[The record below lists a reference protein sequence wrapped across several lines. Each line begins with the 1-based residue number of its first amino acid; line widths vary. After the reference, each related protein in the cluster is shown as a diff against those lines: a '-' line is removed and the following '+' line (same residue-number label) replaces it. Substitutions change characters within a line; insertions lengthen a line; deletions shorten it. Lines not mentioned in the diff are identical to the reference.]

1 MSQRAVV
8 TVVSVVLGL
17 GGLVAP
23 AAQADPTPE
32 PTSVT
37 IAGSLQS
44 ELGCSGDWQPDCAQT
59 HLEDANSDGVW
70 RSVFTVPAGTW
81 EYKAALNDSWDE
93 NYGAGA
99 VAGGDNIPL
108 SLSADTDVTFYY
120 DHRSHWVTDNV
131 TSVIATAAGTF
142 QSELGCGGDWQ
153 PECLA
158 TMLTDIDGDGTYTFT
173 STEVPI
179 GAHEFKVAVNESW
192 DVSYP
197 GANVPFSVSRAGETV
212 TITYDSATNAVDVD
226 VEGSSGPQPGDEE
239 LAGTSLRTG
248 LAGERFY
255 FVMPDRFANGDES
268 NDTAGVTVDDRL
280 VHGFD
285 PTDKGF
291 YHGGDLA
298 GLLSRLDYLDDMGV
312 TAIWM
317 TPMFKNRWVQGVE
330 PDISAGY
337 HGYWTVDYTQMDPH
351 FGTNAEMEALIAE
364 AHGRGIKVFFD
375 IITNH
380 TADVIQYE
388 EGTYT
393 YRNKAAYPYL
403 DADGVAFDDRD
414 YAGTDTFP
422 ELSTSSFPY
431 TPTTPPDLADAKVP
445 AWLNNELLYHN
456 RGDSTFAGESSLYGD
471 FFGLDDLFTEH
482 PDVVD
487 GMIDIFQTWIT
498 ELDIDGYRIDTV
510 KHVNDEFWEAFTPA
524 IQAYA
529 KANGRPDFFFFG
541 EVFDGNPSFTSR
553 YTTELDMPAVL
564 DFPFQGAAQQFAN
577 GSATTVLRD
586 LFAQDDLYI
595 DEDSNAYSLPTFL
608 GNHDMG
614 RIGYFLTGKGYGDD
628 ELLARSEL
636 AHTLMYFSRGNPVVY
651 YGDEQGFVGDGGDKD
666 ARQDMFPSQVP
677 SYNDDDLIGTDA
689 TTADDNF
696 DATHPVYLHLQ
707 DLAAVAEAHPALRE
721 GLQQHRRSSDSAG
734 VYAFS
739 RMLWDEG
746 IEYVVAVN
754 NSTSDQSVDIPTY
767 SAGMTFDE
775 IWPGT
780 AEATTD
786 AGRDLSVT
794 VPALSG
800 VVLRARGAV
809 ADAAAPTI
817 SVDQPPVGTE
827 VTGLIDLGATVAGA
841 APQQVTFAVR
851 DAATED
857 WTVVG
862 TDDNA
867 PYGIQ
872 FDVSRFSTGTTLE
885 IRAILQTRA
894 GELNADSTTVTV
906 GEVVTPPPPGPGIG
920 SEYLVVHYNRA
931 DGDYGDPTS
940 SDYNDFWGLHAFGDI
955 DQSVEW
961 TDPVRFWGEDEF
973 GQFAW
978 VKLQP
983 GASNVGII
991 VHRGD
996 TKDGTDADR
1005 YVDPRL
1011 TPEVWLN
1018 SDDAAVHTSLAE
1030 ARGFARIHYHR
1041 DDGDYGD
1048 PTSGDFN
1055 DYWGLHLWGDA
1066 IDASEG
1072 TDWTAPKPPTGSD
1085 DFGVYWDVL
1094 LDDPDAPVNFII
1106 HRGDTKD
1113 VAPDQAFVPSQV
1125 GEIWRTEGVETMHP
1139 TKGAALST
1147 AVIHYH
1153 RPDGDYGDYS
1163 SGDFNDFWGMHV
1175 WTGAATPNPSWTEPL
1190 KPARFDSF
1198 GPVFEVPLIEDATR
1212 LNFIIHRGDEKDPNA
1227 DQSLDLTTYGYEAWY
1242 PSGSEK
1248 DGQIVWLLPIIGRGV
1263 DADLSQARAHWVTR
1277 DTLLWKAEAPESQVY
1292 SLRWSPDGDI
1302 TAGTDGVV
1310 GGRTIRLSYDPAGPS
1325 EELKEKWP
1333 HLADY
1338 SAFTVAS
1345 DSLDS
1350 VPEVLRGQVVAV
1362 ETGPDGALRRAT
1374 SVQIPGVLDDVY
1386 APDAADTVL
1395 GPTMNSGSRATVR
1408 LWAPTAQDARLLVFD
1423 AADAT
1428 TPTRTIPMDRDDVS
1442 GIWSASGRDLKNMY
1456 YLFEVTVWA
1465 PSVMEVVTNTVTD
1478 PYSLALAGN
1487 STKSMFVDLDDSQT
1501 KPGGWGRT
1509 PKPGIE
1515 QFEDVSV
1522 YELHV
1527 RDFSIG
1533 DPTVPARERGT
1544 YLAFTR
1550 EKSDGMTHLAE
1561 LADAGLTHVH
1571 LLPAFDLA
1579 TVPEY
1584 RDDQEQ
1590 PPCDLEALTA
1600 APGGAYSEAQQA
1612 CVDEVRDTDGFNWGY
1627 DPFHYTVPEGSYSTD
1642 PDGWRRTR
1650 EFRQMVQG
1658 LNEAGLR
1665 VVMDVVYNHTTA
1677 AGQDERSVLDRV
1689 VPGYYHRLDENG
1701 AVTTSTCCSNTATEH
1716 AMMEKLMI
1724 DSLVTWARE
1733 YKVDGFRFDLMGH
1746 HSKQN
1751 MLDVRAAL
1759 DELTLEA
1766 DGVDGKSIY
1775 LYGEGWNFGEVANGA
1790 RFEQATQA
1798 NMAGT
1803 GIGTFND
1810 RLRDAVRGGGPFDAN
1825 PRIQGFG
1832 SSLFTDDNGDDVNG
1846 TPDQQEARLLHYED
1860 LVKTGLAGNLAD
1872 FTFLSSET
1880 GSQVRGEDVDYNGS
1894 PAGYTA
1900 DPGDVVTYVD
1910 AHDNETLFDA
1920 LAYKLPYATTPQDRA
1935 RMNVLSL
1942 GTVAL
1947 SQGPAFFHAG
1957 SDLLRSKSLDHN
1969 SYNSG
1974 DWFNRIDFGGVDS
1987 TYGSGLPPAT
1997 DNADTWDYARA
2008 ALASVDR
2015 PEPAQIGFTSDAFA
2029 DLLRIRYSSP
2039 LLRLG
2044 DPELVQD
2051 RVSYLEEDV
2060 PGLIAMRISDA
2071 EGRDLDRRLEELV
2084 IVFNATDDE
2093 QEVGL
2098 PAALPRMSLHPIQQS
2113 GADDVVTAAT
2123 TSPSAVTVPARTVA
2137 VFTG

>member
-1 MSQRAVV
+1 
-8 TVVSVVLGL
+8 
-17 GGLVAP
+17 
-23 AAQADPTPE
+23 
-32 PTSVT
+32 
-37 IAGSLQS
+37 
-44 ELGCSGDWQPDCAQT
+44 
-59 HLEDANSDGVW
+59 
-70 RSVFTVPAGTW
+70 
-81 EYKAALNDSWDE
+81 
-93 NYGAGA
+93 
-99 VAGGDNIPL
+99 
-108 SLSADTDVTFYY
+108 VTFYY

-131 TSVIATAAGTF
+131 SSVVATVAGTF
-142 QSELGCGGDWQ
+142 QSELGCTDDWQ
-153 PECLA
+153 PGCLA

-173 STEVPI
+173 STQIPV
-179 GAHEFKVAVNESW
+179 GAHEFKVALNESW
-192 DVSYP
+192 DVSHP
-197 GANVPFSVSRAGETV
+197 AGNVGFSVSATGETV
-212 TITYDSATNAVDVD
+212 TISYDASTDAVDVD
-226 VEGSSGPQPGDEE
+226 VEGSSGPQPGDED
-239 LAGTSLRTG
+239 LAGTSLRAG

-255 FVMPDRFANGDES
+255 FVMPDRFDNGDPS
-268 NDTAGVTVDDRL
+268 NDKAGVTDDDPL

-298 GLLSRLDYLDDMGV
+298 GLTQKLDYLDDMGV

-317 TPMFKNRWVQGVE
+317 TPMFKNRWVQGVD

-337 HGYWTVDYTQMDPH
+337 HGYWTIDYTQMDPH

-364 AHGRGIKVFFD
+364 AHDRGIKVFFD

-380 TADVIQYE
+380 TADVIKYE
-388 EGTYT
+388 EDVYT

-422 ELSTSSFPY
+422 ELNSESFPY
-431 TPTTPPDLADAKVP
+431 TPTTPDDLATAKVP
-445 AWLNNELLYHN
+445 DWLNNELLYHN
-456 RGDSTFAGESSLYGD
+456 RGDSTFAGESSQYGD

-510 KHVNDEFWEAFTPA
+510 KHVNDEFWQAFSPA
-524 IQAYA
+524 IQSYA
-529 KANGRPDFFFFG
+529 QANGKPEFFFFG

-553 YTTELDMPAVL
+553 YTTELDMPAIL
-564 DFPFQGAAQQFAN
+564 DFPFQSAAQQFAN
-577 GSATTVLRD
+577 GSATNVMRD
-586 LFAQDDLYI
+586 LFVQDDLYI

-614 RIGYFLTGKGYGDD
+614 RLGYFLQGKGYDD
-628 ELLARSEL
+628 AEMLARSQL
-636 AHTLMYFSRGNPVVY
+636 AHTLMYLSRGNPVVY

-696 DATHPVYLHLQ
+696 DPTHPIYQHLQ
-707 DLAAVAEAHPALRE
+707 DLAAVTEAHPALRE
-721 GLQQHRRSSDSAG
+721 GLQQHRLSSDGAG

-739 RMLWDEG
+739 RALWDDG

-754 NSTSDQSVDIPTY
+754 NSTSAQTATIPTY
-767 SAGMTFDE
+767 SAGMGFDE
-775 IWPGT
+775 IWPGSGSS
-780 AEATTD
+780 TTD
-786 AGRDLSVT
+786 GDRGLTVT
-794 VPALSG
+794 VPPLSG
-800 VVLRARGAV
+800 MVLRAQGAV
-809 ADAAAPTI
+809 ADEAAPAI
-817 SVDQPPVGTE
+817 SVEQPPAGSE
-827 VTGLIDLGATVAGA
+827 VTGLIDLSATVGGA
-841 APQQVTFAVR
+841 APHQVTFAVR
-851 DAATED
+851 DAASED
-857 WTVVG
+857 WAVVG

-867 PYGIQ
+867 PYRVQ
-872 FDVSRFSTGTTLE
+872 YDVSGFETGTTLE
-885 IRAILQTRA
+885 VRAILQTRS
-894 GELNADSTTVTV
+894 GDLNADSTTATV
-906 GEVVTPPPPGPGIG
+906 GEVVTPPPPGPSIG

-955 DQSVEW
+955 DQTVEW

-978 VKLQP
+978 VKLTP

-996 TKDGTDADR
+996 EKDGTDADR
-1005 YVDPRL
+1005 FVDPRI
-1011 TPEVWLN
+1011 TPEVWLK
-1018 SDDAAVHTSLAE
+1018 SDDETVYTSLAA

-1041 DDGDYGD
+1041 DDGDYGTWPSD
-1048 PTSGDFN
+1048 DYNDF
-1055 DYWGLHLWGDA
+1055 WGLHLWGDA
-1066 IDASEG
+1066 IADGEG
-1072 TDWTAPKPPTGSD
+1072 TDWTAPKPPTGTD
-1085 DFGVYWDVL
+1085 PFGVYWDVAL
-1094 LDDPDAPVNFII
+1094 KNPDAPLSFII

-1113 VAPDQAFVPSQV
+1113 VDPDQSFIPSQL
-1125 GEIWRTEGVETMHP
+1125 GEVWRNEGVETLHP
-1139 TKGAALST
+1139 TKAAAENT

-1153 RPDGDYGDYS
+1153 RPDGGYGDYTS
-1163 SGDFNDFWGMHV
+1163 DDFNDFWGMHV
-1175 WTGAATPNPSWTEPL
+1175 WTGAASPNPSWQEPV
-1190 KPARFDSF
+1190 KPARLDSF
-1198 GPVFEVPLIEDATR
+1198 GPVFEVPLVEDATR

-1227 DQSLDLTTYGYEAWY
+1227 DQSLDLATYGHEVWY

-1248 DGQIVWLLPIIGRGV
+1248 DNQIVWLLPIIGRGV
-1263 DADLSQARAHWVTR
+1263 DADLSQAQAHWVTR
-1277 DTLLWKAEAPESQVY
+1277 DTVLWKAETPESQAY
-1292 SLRWSPDGDI
+1292 SLRWSPDGGI

-1310 GGRTIRLSYDPAGPS
+1310 GGRTIRLTYDPAGPS
-1325 EELKEKWP
+1325 DELKQKWP

-1338 SAFTVAS
+1338 SAFTVPAAA
-1345 DSLDS
+1345 LDR
-1350 VPEVLRGQVVAV
+1350 VPQVLQGQVVAV
-1362 ETGPDGALRRAT
+1362 ETGSDGALRRAT
-1374 SVQIPGVLDDVY
+1374 SVQIPGVLDDLY
-1386 APDAADTVL
+1386 AEAAADTVL
-1395 GPTMNSGSRATVR
+1395 GPTMGPGSRGTVR
-1408 LWAPTAQDARLLVFD
+1408 LWAPTAQNVTMLVFD
-1423 AADAT
+1423 SAEAT
-1428 TPTRTIPMDRDDVS
+1428 TPLRSIGLNRDEAS
-1442 GIWSASGRDLKNMY
+1442 GVWSASAGGLKNLY

-1501 KPGGWGRT
+1501 KPGRWDRT
-1509 PKPGIE
+1509 PKPSIE

-1527 RDFSIG
+1527 RDFSI
-1533 DPTVPARERGT
+1533 DDTTVPARERGT

-1550 EKSDGMTHLAE
+1550 ERSAGMAYLAE

-1584 RDDQEQ
+1584 RADQQE

-1600 APGGAYSEAQQA
+1600 APGGAYSEEQQA
-1612 CVDEVRDTDGFNWGY
+1612 CIDEVRDTDGFNWGY

-1677 AGQDERSVLDRV
+1677 AGQDERSVLDRI
-1689 VPGYYHRLDENG
+1689 VPGYYHRLDDKG
-1701 AVTTSTCCSNTATEH
+1701 AVATSTCCSNTATEH

-1751 MLDVRAAL
+1751 MLNVRAAL
-1759 DELTLEA
+1759 DELTLES

-1775 LYGEGWNFGEVANGA
+1775 LYGEGWNFGEVANNA

-1803 GIGTFND
+1803 GIGTFSD

-1832 SSLFTDDNGDDVNG
+1832 SGLYTDDNGDGVNG
-1846 TPDQQEARLLHYED
+1846 TPADQEERLLRYED
-1860 LVKTGLAGNLAD
+1860 LVKAGLAGNLAD
-1872 FTFLSSET
+1872 FTFASSVT
-1880 GSQVRGEDVDYNGS
+1880 GGEISGRDVDYNGS

-1900 DPGDVVTYVD
+1900 DPSEVVTYVD

-1920 LAYKLPYATTPQDRA
+1920 LAFKLPYDTTPQDRA
-1935 RMNVLSL
+1935 RMNLLSL
-1942 GTVAL
+1942 GTVTL

-1957 SDLLRSKSLDHN
+1957 SDLLRSKSLDRN

-1974 DWFNRIDFGGVDS
+1974 DWFNRIDFTGRES
-1987 TYGSGLPPAT
+1987 TFGSGLPPAT
-1997 DNADTWDYARA
+1997 DNADKWDFARD
-2008 ALASVDR
+2008 ALSAIDPPTST
-2015 PEPAQIGFTSDAFA
+2015 EIGFTSDAFT
-2029 DLLRIRYSSP
+2029 DLLEIRYSSP
-2039 LLRLG
+2039 LFRLG
-2044 DPELVQD
+2044 EPGLIQD
-2051 RVSYLEEDV
+2051 RLSYLNEDV
-2060 PGLIAMRISDA
+2060 PGLIAMRVTDGA
-2071 EGRDLDRRLEELV
+2071 GADLDRRLEEV
-2084 IVFNATDDE
+2084 VVVFNATDEE
-2093 QEVGL
+2093 QSVDLPDGVGPL
-2098 PAALPRMSLHPIQQS
+2098 RLHPVQRS
-2113 GADDVVTAAT
+2113 GADPIAAT
-2123 TSPSAVTVPARTVA
+2123 ASASHSDVTVPARTVS
-2137 VFTG
+2137 VFVR